1 MTTLYGIA
9 NCDTVRKAR
18 KWLTSHDVDYQF
30 HDFRK
35 DGLNAKQLKN
45 WASKVSWETLLN
57 RRGQTWRKLANKD
70 KTALTEARALKLMLN
85 QPTLIKRPVLEIN
98 NQVHVGFK
106 DADYQQLFS

>member
-35 DGLNAKQLKN
+35 DGLGSAQLKN
-45 WASKVSWETLLN
+45 WASKVGWETLLN
-57 RRGQTWRKLANKD
+57 RRGQTWRKLADKD
-70 KTALTEARALKLMLN
+70 KTALTEARALKLM
-85 QPTLIKRPVLEIN
+85 QHEPTLIKRPVLEVN
-98 NQVHVGFK
+98 NQVYVGFK
-106 DADYQQLFS
+106 DTDYQQLFS

>member
-9 NCDTVRKAR
+9 NCDTVCKAR

-30 HDFRK
+30 HDLRK

-57 RRGQTWRKLANKD
+57 RRGQSWRKLANKD
-70 KTALTEARALKLMLN
+70 KTELTEARALKLMLN
-85 QPTLIKRPVLEIN
+85 EPTLIKRPVLEVN